1 VSAENFGIAVAD
13 DANRHTMGAR
23 GRELVAAKYQWA
35 AVGRAMAGVYESVV
49 ERQGAVAG

>member
-1 VSAENFGIAVAD
+1 
-13 DANRHTMGAR
+13 MGQR
-23 GRELVAAKYQWA
+23 GRELVGAKYQCD